1 MCPSVHCEI
10 AVREIERR
18 ETTNVC
24 GGQQQE
30 MESGDPELESE
41 SGDRRGAQATQRTGG
56 LGPHECECHVSSVSL
71 FTVCVS
77 VMCVYGT
84 PLSLSLSLYD
94 LLEGRA
100 PNKEQARLP
109 CAKHFLEIGGRHLD
123 LLAAPS
129 TVGLRQ
135 TE

>member
-41 SGDRRGAQATQRTGG
+41 SGDRRGAKVRG
-56 LGPHECECHVSSVSL
+56 
-71 FTVCVS
+71 
-77 VMCVYGT
+77 M
-84 PLSLSLSLYD
+84 
-94 LLEGRA
+94 GR
-100 PNKEQARLP
+100 R
-109 CAKHFLEIGGRHLD
+109 RHPAVKLNY
-123 LLAAPS
+123 S
-129 TVGLRQ
+129 FS
-135 TE
+135 